1 MEILKIEDIE
11 KLDRSF
17 LTATEAARAMG
28 ISANTFRRH
37 IADMDFPIVRFG
49 RKIHVPKE
57 PFLDFLRR
65 GKCEKGKRGEN
76 NGV

>member
-28 ISANTFRRH
+28 ISLSTFRRH
-37 IADMDFPIVRFG
+37 TADMDFPIVRFE

-57 PFLDFLRR
+57 PFSDFLRR
-65 GKCEKGKRGEN
+65 GKCKKSKRGEDI
-76 NGV
+76 GV